1 MSTQIPEAL
10 PDFFKKFHDHLERYS
25 RPSEEEK
32 KQIKDAPKRI
42 RRLDS
47 LSRLMIKENTDNC
60 VAVVLFEGKWQVA
73 ANESSE
79 IEGNLK
85 RIFSALRKVK
95 VDEDGNITSTTETR
109 KALNAY
115 IVSAIKKPII
125 YKRLQRDVKKF
136 LAALKSD
143 KIFKTEEREILLRCE
158 LELYKNSGKKHAE
171 IKLASKLVRLVDEEE
186 MQKVP
191 IGISK
196 LCCKM
201 CAAGMSAINK
211 AHDNIHF
218 RTKGRHGNF
227 YYGWK
232 PTKLLLNRKC
242 LQHFVGKAAYEVYQN
257 AESAT
262 RKRIR
267 AQLKDLHK
275 LKTSD
280 ELLTLFK
287 PGRGAVNMNSASRS
301 RSRSVTVDNQST
313 EISFSINLSDTSD
326 EAASDSSSETEQN

>member
-10 PDFFKKFHDHLERYS
+10 PVFFTKFHDHLERYS
-25 RPSEEEK
+25 RPSKEEK
-32 KQIKDAPKRI
+32 KEIKDAHKRI

-47 LSRLMIKENTDNC
+47 LSRLMIKEDTDNC
-60 VAVVLFEGKWQVA
+60 VAVALFEGKWQVA
-73 ANESSE
+73 ANKSSE

-85 RIFSALRKVK
+85 RIFRALRKVE
-95 VDEDGNITSTTETR
+95 VDEDGNVTSTTQVR

-115 IVSAIKKPII
+115 ILSAINKPKI
-125 YKRLQRDVKKF
+125 YKRLQKDVKKL

-143 KIFKTEEREILLRCE
+143 KIFKAEEREILLRCE
-158 LELYKNSGKKHAE
+158 LELYKNSGEKHAE
-171 IKLASKLVRLVDEEE
+171 IKLASKLVRLVDEKEI
-186 MQKVP
+186 QKIP

-218 RTKGRHGNF
+218 RTRGRHGNF
-227 YYGWK
+227 YSGWK
-232 PTKLLLNRKC
+232 PTNLLLKRKC

-275 LKTSD
+275 LKTID

-287 PGRGAVNMNSASRS
+287 PGRGAVNLNSTSRS
-301 RSRSVTVDNQST
+301 RSRSVTVDDQST
-313 EISFSINLSDTSD
+313 EITLSINLSETSD
-326 EAASDSSSETEQN
+326 EVASDSSGETESY